1 MNLNEENSIR
11 NIEENDTLNIREE
24 IEKYLSHWK
33 WFALGVVLSL
43 FVAYVYLRYATPQYS
58 ATSLIMIKDN
68 QKSSLSTE
76 LEAFEDLG
84 IIGGGGNNPDN
95 EIEILKSRKIIGNA
109 IDTLD
114 LNTSYF
120 IEGIIKRVELYK
132 ESPIKIHY
140 TSKSPLFED
149 TSIFYTVSII
159 SEDTFELKDDIEN
172 VLTSHS
178 FGEEITSELGVF
190 KIVKTKY
197 FDVNKYT
204 DVFVTVTR
212 KPSILSSYGSR
223 LNIDFLNKNTSVLS
237 LSLNDPVEQ
246 KAIDFLDELVRQYN
260 LDAISDKSEVSKK
273 TKDFIDERLNE
284 IGKDLALI
292 QDNVKDY
299 RTKNKITGMSKEGE
313 LALENASR
321 NNQEIIGI
329 RTELNL
335 AKWIQ
340 ESIEQQS
347 KDESLPQNLGFTD
360 ANISQSITLYNEL
373 VSKKNR
379 LSINAGDK
387 NPLLL
392 QYQSEITI
400 LKNNIKKS
408 ISNLIYSLESK
419 LNQLNREASKVNA
432 RVSSIPLLERGF
444 IDIAREQEII
454 SGLYS
459 YLLTKKEE
467 TAISLAVTV
476 ANAKIIDVAYGSD
489 FPVSPKRKIIY
500 LAALL
505 IGLLIPFIIIYS
517 KHLLDTKIHSRKDIE
532 DLTNIPFLG
541 DVPHSENEEKIV
553 IKSDSRSSSAEAFRL
568 IRTSLDF
575 ILSGS
580 GSSNKGSAKTI
591 FVTST
596 TSGEGKSFISINLAA
611 ALTLSSKRVLLMS
624 MDLRLPKVAKYLGID
639 KKRGVTNFITN
650 ESLSLD
656 DIIYSTPEVKGLDVI
671 TVGAIPPNPAELLL
685 TDKVKELFDIVKKE
699 YDYIIVDTAPV
710 GLVTDT
716 LLISKYA
723 DMCMFVARANYLD
736 KRMLAI
742 PQNLY
747 KEKKLPNMAIVL
759 NDIDMSRS
767 YGYGGYGYSYGYT
780 EKEKKSWSKNIFS
793 SK

>member
-1 MNLNEENSIR
+1 MSLSKKEK
-11 NIEENDTLNIREE
+11 DTINIREE
-24 IEKYLSHWK
+24 IEKYLLYWK
-33 WFALGVVLSL
+33 WFVLGILLSL
-43 FVAYVYLRYATPQYS
+43 LFAYVYTRYITPKYNVT
-58 ATSLIMIKDN
+58 TSIMIKDN
-68 QKSSLSTE
+68 QKSGISKE
-76 LEAFEDLG
+76 FEAFKDLG
-84 IIGGGGNNPDN
+84 IIGGSSSNNPDN
-95 EIEILKSRKIIGNA
+95 EIEILKSRRIIGNT

-114 LNTSYF
+114 LNISYF
-120 IEGIIKRVELYK
+120 VDGIIKRGELYREK
-132 ESPIKIHY
+132 SPIKIIY
-140 TSKSPLFED
+140 TSKLPLFENTT
-149 TSIFYTVSII
+149 TSSTVSII
-159 SEDTFELKDDIEN
+159 SKDKFQFKDDDEN
-172 VLTSHS
+172 VLSSHS
-178 FGEEITSELGVF
+178 FNELITSELGVY
-190 KIVKTKY
+190 KIIKTEA
-197 FDVNKYT
+197 FDLDEYK
-204 DVFVTVTR
+204 DVFVTLT
-212 KPSILSSYGSR
+212 KKSSIIDGYRLKVNIEPLSENS
-223 LNIDFLNKNTSVLS
+223 SVLI
-237 LSLNDPVEQ
+237 LSLNDPIKE
-246 KAIDFLDELVRQYN
+246 KAVDFLNELVIQYN
-260 LDAISDKSEVSKK
+260 LEAISDKSEVSKK
-273 TKDFIDERLNE
+273 TRDFIDERLKK
-284 IGKDLALI
+284 IGEDLALI
-292 QDNVKDY
+292 QDDVRNY
-299 RTKNKITGMSKEGE
+299 RTKNKITGISKEGE
-313 LALENASR
+313 LALENASK
-321 NNQEIIGI
+321 NNEKIIGI

-340 ESIEQQS
+340 ESIEKQS
-347 KDESLPQNLGFTD
+347 KDESLPQSLGFAD
-360 ANISQSITLYNEL
+360 ANISQSILNYNEL

-379 LSINAGDK
+379 LSVNAGDK
-387 NPLLL
+387 NPLLV
-392 QYQSEITI
+392 QYQSEIVI
-400 LKNNIKKS
+400 LKTNIKKS
-408 ISNLIYSLESK
+408 ISNLIYSLESE
-419 LNQLNREASKVNA
+419 LNQLNEEASKVNA
-432 RVSSIPLLERGF
+432 RVSSIPVLERGF

-517 KHLLDTKIHSRKDIE
+517 KHLLDTKVHSRKDIE

-780 EKEKKSWSKNIFS
+780 EKEKKSWSKNIFRS